1 MLDKNSK
8 CKSVNYYTFRSKIN
22 LSTPVSKPSLAYHKT
37 NSGLAMIKFILYSL
51 LVLAS
56 VTGHAATIKLSS
68 GDEIIAEIIE
78 NTDTHLRVQHSVL
91 GELTIEK
98 TQIIS
103 FNNNESIATEPQ
115 SEIAN
120 ITSETKIESDNGLFD
135 RGWVF
140 PGFDRKFTL
149 GISGKESN
157 SSNVDIYTAF
167 DADYDDGYKRWD
179 VGFRSNYSNEDRSS
193 TDNDFRLYVNRDW
206 LDPISPWRYFAKAQY
221 DWDQFKSWDYR
232 LTGIV
237 GPGYRLIK
245 NERLELIGRTGLSLK
260 KEYGSDDDDLEAEL
274 MLGFN
279 SDWKLAKLQSVE
291 FGTEFF
297 SPFEDFGEIRNLSH
311 LDWIYKLT
319 DDDRQLSLKL
329 SLDYEYDWN
338 VDPGDKHDEFIYRTS
353 LVWEL

>member
-1 MLDKNSK
+1 ML
-8 CKSVNYYTFRSKIN
+8 KI
-22 LSTPVSKPSLAYHKT
+22 
-37 NSGLAMIKFILYSL
+37 ILYSL
-51 LVLAS
+51 IMLLPLP
-56 VTGHAATIKLSS
+56 GYAAIIKLSS
-68 GDEIIAEIIE
+68 GDSINAQVID
-78 NTDTHLRVQHSVL
+78 NTDSYIKVEHSVL
-91 GELTIEK
+91 GTLTIK
-98 TQIIS
+98 RSQIIS
-103 FNNNESIATEPQ
+103 LNDDEITPVKLQ
-115 SEIAN
+115 STTVSA
-120 ITSETKIESDNGLFD
+120 SEVEVSEEALKDNGLFK

-140 PGFDRKFTL
+140 PGFDRRFSL

-157 SSNVDIYTAF
+157 SSNIDVYTAF
-167 DADYDDGYKRWD
+167 DADYENDYKRWD
-179 VGFRSNYSNEDRSS
+179 IGFRSNYSSDDRDS
-193 TDNDFRLYVNRDW
+193 TDNDFRIHVNRDW
-206 LDPISPWRYFAKAQY
+206 LNPDSPWRYFAKGQY

-232 LTGIV
+232 LTGIA

-279 SDWKLAKLQSVE
+279 SDWKLAKLQTVE

>member
-1 MLDKNSK
+1 M
-8 CKSVNYYTFRSKIN
+8 VKI
-22 LSTPVSKPSLAYHKT
+22 
-37 NSGLAMIKFILYSL
+37 ILYSL
-51 LVLAS
+51 IILFPLLS
-56 VTGHAATIKLSS
+56 HAAIIKLSS
-68 GDEIIAEIIE
+68 GDEINAKIIE
-78 NTDTHLRVQHSVL
+78 NTDTYLRVKHSVS
-91 GELTIEK
+91 GDLTIQK

-103 FNNNESIATEPQ
+103 FNNHEVIPTKTPSEMASVTTENKADPD
-115 SEIAN
+115 
-120 ITSETKIESDNGLFD
+120 KGLFR

-157 SSNVDIYTAF
+157 SSNLDIYTAF
-167 DADYDDGYKRWD
+167 DADYEDNYKRWD
-179 VGFRSNYSNEDRSS
+179 VGFRSNYSSDDRDS
-193 TDNDFRLYVNRDW
+193 TDNDFRVFVNRDW
-206 LDPISPWRYFAKAQY
+206 LNPDSPWRYFAKAQY

-232 LTGIV
+232 VTAIA

-245 NERLELIGRTGLSLK
+245 NDRLELIGRTGLSLK

-274 MLGFN
+274 MVGFN
-279 SDWKLAKLQSVE
+279 SDWKLAKLQTIK

-319 DDDRQLSLKL
+319 EDDRAISLKL
-329 SLDYEYDWN
+329 TLDYEYDWN

-353 LVWEL
+353 LVWDL